1 MKCTIK
7 KMSSKTYVKDP
18 HNATGAYDTN
28 KRIEV
33 ELVGTIALTNSSPW
47 QEDLWVVNDGNDYYI
62 TSVDNLTD
70 FYYWGE

>member
-1 MKCTIK
+1 MKCIIK

-18 HNATGAYDTN
+18 HNATGAYDIN
-28 KRIEV
+28 KRITV
-33 ELVGTIALTNSSPW
+33 EWVGTIALTNSLIC

-70 FYYWGE
+70 FYYWGD

>member
-1 MKCTIK
+1 
-7 KMSSKTYVKDP
+7 MSSKTFVKDP

-28 KRIEV
+28 KGIQV

-62 TSVDNLTD
+62 TSVDNMTD
-70 FYYWGE
+70 FYYWGD